1 MCKMNRTEILATTI
15 DMARA
20 GLGFTPADALDCI
33 AAMIGEADPQSPFHD
48 AEVEKLLRLAACIW
62 KLKHG
67 MLAASGA
74 SPAKAPPTGE

>member
-1 MCKMNRTEILATTI
+1 MNRTEILATTI

-33 AAMIGEADPQSPFHD
+33 AAMIGEADPQSDLYD

-67 MLAASGA
+67 MLSPTVA
-74 SPAKAPPTGE
+74 SPAKSPPAGE